1 MITVVGIDP
10 GLAATGI
17 GVVTGKYMQVDTFA
31 YGAISTSKD
40 ELIAHRLNH
49 IYANIWKILKKKQP
63 ILMVV
68 EDVYSLNKYPK
79 SGITLGKV
87 SGVIL
92 LAGHRLQIPV
102 LEIPVRMAKQIL
114 TGNGNSSKEQLEVAV
129 RHRLN
134 APGPIRPFHAS
145 DALGLAIIG
154 LFRYVEK

>member
-17 GVVTGKYMQVDTFA
+17 GVVTGECMQIDTFA

-40 ELIAHRLNH
+40 YLITHRLDH
-49 IYANIWKILKKKQP
+49 IYTNIWKILEKNRP
-63 ILMVV
+63 TLMVV
-68 EDVYSLNKYPK
+68 EDVYSLNKYPR
-79 SGITLGKV
+79 SGIILGKV

-92 LAGHRLQIPV
+92 LAGHRFQIPV
-102 LEIPVRMAKQIL
+102 MEIPVRMAKQIL
-114 TGNGNSSKEQLEVAV
+114 TGSGSSSKKQLEVAV
-129 RHRLN
+129 RHRLK